1 MIFIHTFF
9 SINFKMRKLSSSPT
23 MNVCTV
29 NSRIFEILSVIL
41 MNSIIS
47 SWILKPVFFYIS
59 TNVAWVI
66 FFLEDLL
73 NSSDLGYVARIM
85 LGDFL
90 ETIKD
95 VALKCYNVR
104 SLLLSTIFSNS
115 KNDYF
120 EFRISSFI
128 LMISKT
134 GSLFA

>member
-1 MIFIHTFF
+1 
-9 SINFKMRKLSSSPT
+9 
-23 MNVCTV
+23 
-29 NSRIFEILSVIL
+29 
-41 MNSIIS
+41 
-47 SWILKPVFFYIS
+47 
-59 TNVAWVI
+59 
-66 FFLEDLL
+66 LEDLL